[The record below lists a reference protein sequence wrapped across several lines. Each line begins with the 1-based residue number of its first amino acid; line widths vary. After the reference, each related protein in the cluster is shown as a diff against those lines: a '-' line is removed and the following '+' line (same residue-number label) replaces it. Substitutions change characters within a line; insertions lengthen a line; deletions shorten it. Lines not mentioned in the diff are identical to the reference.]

1 MTLTNYFWKNHAP
14 MENKRILS
22 EKINLLK
29 LSTFNL
35 QPSTFNLQPS
45 TFNLQPSTFNLYWLL

>member
-45 TFNLQPSTFNLYWLL
+45 TFNLYWLL